1 MSNPGGNKM
10 PVLVILI
17 VISLAF
23 YLVYKVKY
31 VRSKRPAERKWIS
44 AKSSI
49 ALGLFVALF
58 GVNQLFLN
66 GNTVTYIVAGIFIL
80 IGGFSIYAGLKAY
93 KYYLPLAAK
102 EAQEA

>member
-1 MSNPGGNKM
+1 M
-10 PVLVILI
+10 PILVILI
-17 VISLAF
+17 VFSLSF

-58 GVNQLFLN
+58 GVNQFFLD

-80 IGGFSIYAGLKAY
+80 IGGFSIYAGTKAY

-102 EAQEA
+102 EAQEI

>member
-1 MSNPGGNKM
+1 M
-10 PVLVILI
+10 PILVILI
-17 VISLAF
+17 VFSLSF

-58 GVNQLFLN
+58 GVNQFFLD

-80 IGGFSIYAGLKAY
+80 IGGFSIYAGIKAY

-102 EAQEA
+102 EAQEI

>member
-1 MSNPGGNKM
+1 M
-10 PVLVILI
+10 PILVILI
-17 VISLAF
+17 VFSLSF

-58 GVNQLFLN
+58 GVNQFFLD
-66 GNTVTYIVAGIFIL
+66 GNTVTYIVASIFIL
-80 IGGFSIYAGLKAY
+80 IGGFSIYAGIKAY

-102 EAQEA
+102 EAQEI